1 MSEEFNS
8 PLLPASGIL
17 TGVSED
23 DRIALSSY
31 GKFMPVREGQLL
43 IEEGKQ
49 QDALYFLIS
58 GLLHVHT
65 DKDNKHTLIARIEPG
80 ESIGEINLF
89 DPATASASVT
99 SQSFSQVWR
108 ATRRDFE
115 AFIQAYPMVGEHI
128 LVALVG
134 ELSKRIRF
142 LNGKLIAMEVS
153 YQELW
158 SS

>member
-8 PLLPASGIL
+8 PLLPASGL
-17 TGVSED
+17 LKGVAEN

-31 GKFMPVREGQLL
+31 GEFIPVHEGQLL
-43 IEEGKQ
+43 IGEGHE
-49 QDALYFLIS
+49 QDALYLVIS

-65 DKDNKHTLIARIEPG
+65 DKDDKHTLIARIGPG

-89 DPATASASVT
+89 DPGVASASVT
-99 SQSFSQVWR
+99 SQSFSQVWK

-115 AFIQAYPMVGEHI
+115 AFVQTYPAVGEHI

-142 LNGKLIAMEVS
+142 LNDKLIAMEVS
-153 YQELW
+153 YRELW
-158 SS
+158 RS